1 MIRRATMDRHP
12 KGSVLLSWRTKSNLS
27 PHSFV
32 GTHSYLLH
40 SSPQNPHYPVQGP
53 PTSHPHWSEK
63 RLSYSN
69 SGIKTLELTPPSPYT
84 IQAFTPSHT
93 LPRTLIYKC
102 LNHLNFLFLAGQPT
116 KRAHQY
122 PMWMGDGMGG
132 LPRALWKSHWEP
144 ATIPPPSSS
153 TISHTNISFTT
164 HQTLSSISYTANSHA
179 HSHTTDHLHH
189 TNTTTPTTT
198 FITPTPPHQLQVLS
212 PLTHPSHPPNN
223 HAWKMQKKS
232 ARTTS
237 TASTRTTS
245 ITMSINMSAPTILPK
260 KQLSRRTKQSAQ
272 ITIPKKHP
280 PTLSPLF
287 QLISG

>member
-1 MIRRATMDRHP
+1 MFHFCVSSICLF
-12 KGSVLLSWRTKSNLS
+12 SIQVC
-27 PHSFV
+27 PH
-32 GTHSYLLH
+32 
-40 SSPQNPHYPVQGP
+40 
-53 PTSHPHWSEK
+53 
-63 RLSYSN
+63 RLSRAVHQHFFSR
-69 SGIKTLELTPPSPYT
+69 LTCAQFNDSITCLANTYFILVCT
-84 IQAFTPSHT
+84 DYYIFAI
-93 LPRTLIYKC
+93 LLILIYKC

-223 HAWKMQKKS
+223 HAWKRQKKS

-237 TASTRTTS
+237 TASTTTTS